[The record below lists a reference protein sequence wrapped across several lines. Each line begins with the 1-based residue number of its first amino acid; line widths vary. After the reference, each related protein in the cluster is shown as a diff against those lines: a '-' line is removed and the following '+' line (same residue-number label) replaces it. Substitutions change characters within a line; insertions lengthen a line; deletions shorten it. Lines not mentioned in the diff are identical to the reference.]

1 MGDDGFGVGV
11 RVALLSREY
20 PPDVYGGAGVHVEH
34 LAAQLAR
41 LTDLEVHCFGEERP
55 APPEHK
61 VIAYQPWDRLQ
72 GEDRRLEVLRTMSID
87 LAMAAVMRGVDVVH
101 SHTWYTN
108 LAGHLA
114 KLLHDVPHVVTVHSL
129 EPKRPWKAD
138 QLGNGYRLSTFCER
152 VGIESADAIIAVSSA
167 SAQDIIACYPAVDPS
182 RIAVIHHAIDADD
195 WQRDPDTDVL
205 ESFGI
210 DPGRPIVLF
219 VGRITHQK
227 GITHLLAA
235 ARFFDPSVQLVLRA
249 GPADTPELARQ
260 IASQIGALA
269 AQRDGVRWIGQSL
282 DQRQLNQL
290 LSHTTVSCCPSV
302 YEPFGLV
309 NLEAMACEAPVVASA
324 VGGITE
330 IIDDGITGKLVSFEP
345 AGSSGSDP
353 ADPERF
359 AQDLAGAINE
369 LVADPYLARKMG
381 EAGRRRVVQSFSWPE
396 TARRIVEL
404 YRGLEGQ
411 GPPLRTFPD
420 ESLLAVQHPQSVPAS
435 SPASSLGT

>member
-1 MGDDGFGVGV
+1 M

-55 APPEHK
+55 APPEQK
-61 VIAYQPWDRLQ
+61 VIAYQPWERLQ

-87 LAMAAVMRGVDVVH
+87 LAMAAELRGVDVVH

-138 QLGNGYRLSTFCER
+138 QLGNGYRLSSFCER
-152 VGIESADAIIAVSSA
+152 VGIESADAIIAASNA
-167 SAQDIIACYPAVDPS
+167 SAEDTVACYPAVDPG
-182 RIAVIHHAIDADD
+182 RITVIHHAVDADD
-195 WQRDPDTDVL
+195 WHRDPHGDVL

-227 GITHLLAA
+227 GISHLLAA
-235 ARFFDPSVQLVLRA
+235 ARYLDPSAQLVFRA

-260 IASQIGALA
+260 MTAQIDALA
-269 AQRDGVRWIGQSL
+269 ARRNGVCWIEESL
-282 DQRQLNQL
+282 DHRQLNQL

-330 IIDDGITGKLVSFEP
+330 IVEDEITGKLVPFEP
-345 AGSSGSDP
+345 RGPSESDP

-359 AQDLAGAINE
+359 AQDLASAINE
-369 LVADPYLARKMG
+369 LVADPHLARKMG
-381 EAGRRRVVQSFSWPE
+381 EAGRRRVIQSFSWPE
-396 TARRIVEL
+396 AARRTIEL
-404 YRGLEGQ
+404 YRGLQGQ
-411 GPPLRTFPD
+411 ASPRTLPD
-420 ESLLAVQHPQSVPAS
+420 EPFLPVEPEPFPQRAPSS
-435 SPASSLGT
+435 SPGA